1 MRCGGRIISSGS
13 SIYKVLKECGE
24 PSYRYARQEEEIK
37 KRYGILKKNS
47 ISDNSGAVSRN
58 VPEENDI
65 NEDNEERYLI
75 ERKRENINIDE
86 WTYNFGPTRLI
97 HTLIFR
103 NNRLESI
110 KTGGYGY
117 TGDYLAGKRKCS
129 ASIGDLKA
137 EVLMKCGE
145 PVHRSRRSEEKTRV
159 KYLYPEK
166 LTVDEYRVFIDIDE
180 WTYNIDV
187 SHFVQILIFKN
198 NRLVSL
204 ETGEYGD

>member
-1 MRCGGRIISSGS
+1 MRCRGKIISPGS

-24 PSYRYARQEEEIK
+24 PSYRYTRQEEEIK

-47 ISDNSGAVSRN
+47 VNDNRGVVSRN
-58 VPEENDI
+58 LPEEKDI

-75 ERKRENINIDE
+75 ERKRKNINIHE

-117 TGDYLAGKRKCS
+117 NEDYLAGKRKCS
-129 ASIGDLKA
+129 AGIGDLKA
-137 EVLMKCGE
+137 AVLMKCGE

-159 KYLYPEK
+159 KYLDPEK
-166 LTVDEYRVFIDIDE
+166 LTVDESRVFIEIEE
-180 WTYNIDV
+180 WTYNIDA
-187 SHFVQILIFKN
+187 SHFVQIFIFKN
-198 NRLVSL
+198 NRLVSM